1 MEISVKQ
8 MMAIENKGHDM
19 GFLKK
24 FMMENAGA
32 AAVKRLVERFGDVSS
47 KKILVYA
54 GLGNNG
60 GDAMVVARHLA
71 GYGAKPCIILLGDPE
86 KIKTE
91 ESRWNWN
98 LLEKMPSVLLLPNG
112 EIKNSGEEIVI
123 DGILGTGISGD
134 IREPYRTAISVIN
147 ASDAL
152 KLAIDVPSGLDPD
165 TGKESDVVVR
175 ADMTVTFHKLKTGM
189 AGREDLCGTIHV
201 EKIGI
206 PPEAEKGILS

>member
-1 MEISVKQ
+1 
-8 MMAIENKGHDM
+8 
-19 GFLKK
+19 
-24 FMMENAGA
+24 
-32 AAVKRLVERFGDVSS
+32 
-47 KKILVYA
+47 
-54 GLGNNG
+54 
-60 GDAMVVARHLA
+60 
-71 GYGAKPCIILLGDPE
+71 
-86 KIKTE
+86 
-91 ESRWNWN
+91 
-98 LLEKMPSVLLLPNG
+98 MPSVLLLPNG
-112 EIKNSGEEIVI
+112 EIKNSDEEIVI

-134 IREPYRTAISVIN
+134 IREPYRTAISAVN

>member
-8 MMAIENKGHDM
+8 MMAIENNGHDM

-71 GYGAKPCIILLGDPE
+71 GYGAKPRIVLLGDPE

-98 LLEKMPSVLLLPNG
+98 LLAKMPSVLNG
-112 EIKNSGEEIVI
+112 EIQNFGEAIVI

-134 IREPYRTAISVIN
+134 IREPYRTAISEIN
-147 ASDAL
+147 ASNAF

-165 TGKESDVVVR
+165 TGKEADVVVR

-189 AGREDLCGTIHV
+189 ARREDLCGTIHI